1 VIFAAD
7 DVETAT
13 AFAVGNESCM
23 LDTFGT
29 PSDVI
34 VSYVTADATSCS
46 VTVSPGLSV
55 CATISSGTETVC
67 DRQSRPN
74 LRR

>member
-55 CATISSGTETVC
+55 CATTSSGTETVC
-67 DRQSRPN
+67 DRQSRRN